1 MGNPDHSATAINFV
15 TMPQSFDY
23 NKFEKFSNVAD
34 EISAKVLSS
43 FLECEVLVVILDW
56 YGF

>member
-43 FLECEVLVVILDW
+43 FLECEVLVVILD
-56 YGF
+56 